1 MSASIQRKVTNQE
14 IEVIIYLIDK
24 LNSFKITVVSL
35 VFDGDTTYSK
45 LVKNWNII
53 VSKRFHSKV
62 ISPIENDEIK
72 KFSLETAIGPHH
84 LLKRGMLMQNFKQDE
99 NYVNIQQWKE
109 IFDIP
114 SVVLFAVKLF
124 NTRIISML
132 YEMDD
137 RPTLSY
143 FIPPS
148 MLELALKH
156 KTISKVDRQ
165 NLLEICLYHLFLY
178 NDTLKNCKKKKS

>member
-1 MSASIQRKVTNQE
+1 
-14 IEVIIYLIDK
+14 
-24 LNSFKITVVSL
+24 
-35 VFDGDTTYSK
+35 
-45 LVKNWNII
+45 
-53 VSKRFHSKV
+53 
-62 ISPIENDEIK
+62 
-72 KFSLETAIGPHH
+72 
-84 LLKRGMLMQNFKQDE
+84 MQNFKQDE

-114 SVVLFAVKLF
+114 SDVLFAVKLF
-124 NTRIISML
+124 NPKIISML

-137 RPTLSY
+137 RPTSSY

-148 MLELALKH
+148 ILELALKH

-178 NDTLKNCKKKKS
+178 NDTLKNCKKKALTDSPYKNNKIVFMFSSSIIRYNLYSIHIIIYFKK